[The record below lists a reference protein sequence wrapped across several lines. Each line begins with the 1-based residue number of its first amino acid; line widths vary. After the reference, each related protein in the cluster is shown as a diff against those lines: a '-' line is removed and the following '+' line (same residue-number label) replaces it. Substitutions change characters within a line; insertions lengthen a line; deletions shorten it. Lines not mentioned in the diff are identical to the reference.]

1 MATKLQKVEGVL
13 NRMNDDDLVSLYNAT
28 IGGIGYPKI
37 HNVDNEFNDVFSS
50 MSATE
55 LVKLVLQSDISLGK
69 WKSAKYCA
77 LDEYLE
83 LYNDGR
89 EAIEQQVSMSEMAA
103 YIIEQDDSYG
113 FAELEKAFAD
123 EE

>member
-13 NRMNDDDLVSLYNAT
+13 GIPAEPLFRSSGL

-37 HNVDNEFNDVFSS
+37 HNIDNEFNDVFSS

-69 WKSAKYCA
+69 WKSAKYCV

-89 EAIEQQVSMSEMAA
+89 EAVEQQVSMSEMAA

>member
-1 MATKLQKVEGVL
+1 MHQIT
-13 NRMNDDDLVSLYNAT
+13 
-28 IGGIGYPKI
+28 
-37 HNVDNEFNDVFSS
+37 
-50 MSATE
+50 
-55 LVKLVLQSDISLGK
+55 
-69 WKSAKYCA
+69 A